1 MLRKELYQKYK
12 NQCGIYQ
19 LSINNKIYIG
29 SAKNIGIRISKHL
42 LDLERNNHH
51 SIYLQRAW
59 NKYQNI
65 SVDIIEICENIIER
79 EQYYLDSLKPH
90 FNLCMNAANCEGIK
104 RSNVHKNK
112 ISEHHKNNKEYW
124 DKIYKNRVISHDDE
138 TKQKIREK
146 SLGRVFSEETRKKL
160 SEAKSLSLDI
170 IKQIIELRNNKVS
183 ITKVASLLNISTTSV
198 KKYQKYEL

>member
-19 LSINNKIYIG
+19 LTINNKFYIG
-29 SAKNIGIRISKHL
+29 SAKNIGIRLSKHL
-42 LDLERNNHH
+42 LDLERNKHH

-65 SVDIIEICENIIER
+65 DVEIIEICNDIIEK
-79 EQYYLDSLKPH
+79 EQYYIDVLKPD

-104 RSNVHKNK
+104 RSENHKNK

-124 DKIYKNRVISHDDE
+124 TEIYKNRVISHSSE
-138 TKQKIREK
+138 TKQKIKEK
-146 SLGRVFSEETRKKL
+146 SLGRIFSKETRKKL
-160 SEAKSLSLDI
+160 SEAKSLPLNI
-170 IKQIIELRNNKVS
+170 IKQIIELRNNKIS
-183 ITKVASLLNISTTSV
+183 ITKVATLLNISTTSV
-198 KKYQKYEL
+198 KRYQKYEL